1 MVILPNNSNNNEM
14 KKAIQYMENI
24 RNLVSGAIE
33 TQLDNISQAAAIV
46 AQTIMDGGIV
56 YVFGTGHSH
65 MLAEELFYRAG
76 GMPQI
81 YPILEESLMLHN
93 GAIKST
99 HLERIEGYAETIL
112 SLLDCTEKDCMI
124 IASNSGRNA
133 VNIEMAFGARARK
146 MKVIALTS
154 LNHSKALESRHKS
167 GLKLY
172 QAADVVLDNLG
183 CLGDASIPIRE
194 VGGKIAA
201 TSTSIGA
208 MLLHAVEVAAVEI
221 MLEKG
226 VVPDV
231 FSSANLDEGDEI
243 NEAFLSRFKSRI
255 KPL

>member
-1 MVILPNNSNNNEM
+1 M
-14 KKAIQYMENI
+14 KKAIQYIENI
-24 RNLVSGAIE
+24 QRLVSEVLE
-33 TQLDNISQAAAIV
+33 TQTTNIEKAAEIV
-46 AQTIMDGGIV
+46 AQTVIDGGVV

-112 SLLDCTEKDCMI
+112 SLLDISDKDCMI

-133 VNIEMAFGARARK
+133 VNIEMAYGARERG

-154 LNHSKALESRHKS
+154 LTHSKALESRHKS
-167 GLKLY
+167 GMKLY
-172 QAADVVLDNLG
+172 QVADVVLDNLG
-183 CLGDASIPIRE
+183 CLGDASIPIKE
-194 VGGKIAA
+194 VGGNIAA

-208 MLLHAVEVAAVEI
+208 LLLHAVEVAAVEI

-226 VVPDV
+226 LKPDV

-243 NEAFLSRFKSRI
+243 NEGYLNRFKSRI

>member
-1 MVILPNNSNNNEM
+1 M
-14 KKAIQYMENI
+14 KKAIQYI
-24 RNLVSGAIE
+24 QNLQSLMASALE
-33 TQLDNISQAAAIV
+33 TQLDNIEKAAAIV
-46 AQTIMDGGIV
+46 ANTVMNEGIV

-65 MLAEELFYRAG
+65 ILAEELFYRAG

-99 HLERIEGYAETIL
+99 HLERMEGYAETIL
-112 SLLDCTEKDCMI
+112 AMLDCRDKDCMI

-133 VNIEMAFGARARK
+133 VNIEMAYGAIERN

-172 QAADVVLDNLG
+172 QVADVVLDNLG
-183 CLGDASIPIRE
+183 CTGDASIPVSE
-194 VGGKIAA
+194 LGGKIAA
-201 TSTSIGA
+201 TSTSMGA
-208 MLLHAVEVAAVEI
+208 MLLHAVEVAAIEI

-226 VVPDV
+226 FVPEV

-243 NEAFLSRFKSRI
+243 NEVYLRKFKSRI

>member
-1 MVILPNNSNNNEM
+1 M
-14 KKAIQYMENI
+14 KKTIQYIENI
-24 RNLVSGAIE
+24 QNPISRALE
-33 TQLDNISQAAAIV
+33 TQLDNIGQAAEIV
-46 AQTIMDGGIV
+46 ARTIMDGGLV
-56 YVFGTGHSH
+56 YMFGTGHSH
-65 MLAEELFYRAG
+65 ILAEELFYRAG

-99 HLERIEGYAETIL
+99 RLERVEGYAETIL
-112 SLLDCTEKDCMI
+112 SLLDCTEKDCII

-133 VNIEMAFGARARK
+133 VNLEMAFGARARG

-154 LNHSKALESRHKS
+154 LNHSRALESRHKS
-167 GLKLY
+167 GMKLY

-183 CLGDASIPIRE
+183 CVGDASIRIDE
-194 VGGKIAA
+194 VNGNMAA

-221 MLEKG
+221 MLENG
-226 VVPDV
+226 VVPDI
-231 FSSANLDEGDEI
+231 FLSSNVDEGDEL
-243 NEAFLSRFKSRI
+243 NEEYLNKYKSRV

>member
-1 MVILPNNSNNNEM
+1 M
-14 KKAIQYMENI
+14 KKTIQYIENI
-24 RNLVSGAIE
+24 QNLISRALE
-33 TQLDNISQAAAIV
+33 TQLDNIGQAAEIV
-46 AQTIMDGGIV
+46 ARTIMDGGLV
-56 YVFGTGHSH
+56 YMFGTGHSH
-65 MLAEELFYRAG
+65 ILAEELFYRAG

-99 HLERIEGYAETIL
+99 RLERVEGYAETIL
-112 SLLDCTEKDCMI
+112 SLLDCTEKDCII

-133 VNIEMAFGARARK
+133 VNLEMAFGARARG

-154 LNHSKALESRHKS
+154 LNHSRALESRHKS
-167 GLKLY
+167 GMKLY

-183 CLGDASIPIRE
+183 CVGDASIRIDE
-194 VGGKIAA
+194 VNGNMAA

-221 MLEKG
+221 MLENG
-226 VVPDV
+226 VVPDI
-231 FSSANLDEGDEI
+231 FLSSNVDEGDEL
-243 NEAFLSRFKSRI
+243 NEEYLNKYKSRV

>member
-1 MVILPNNSNNNEM
+1 M
-14 KKAIQYMENI
+14 KKTIQYIENI
-24 RNLVSGAIE
+24 QKLVSRALE
-33 TQLDNISQAAAIV
+33 TQLENIGQAAEIV
-46 AQTIMDGGIV
+46 ARTIMDGGLV

-65 MLAEELFYRAG
+65 ILAEELFYRAG

-99 HLERIEGYAETIL
+99 RLERVEGYAETIL
-112 SLLDCTEKDCMI
+112 SLLDCTDRDCII

-133 VNIEMAFGARARK
+133 VNLEMAFGARERG

-167 GLKLY
+167 GMKLY

-183 CLGDASIPIRE
+183 CVGDASIRIDE
-194 VGGKIAA
+194 VNGNMAA

-221 MLEKG
+221 MLEHG
-226 VVPDV
+226 VVPDI
-231 FSSANLDEGDEI
+231 FLSSNVDEGDEL
-243 NEAFLSRFKSRI
+243 NEEYLNKYKSRV